1 MRKCY
6 IKNKETGEIRF
17 VTSRSSDGTIET
29 IDGSGTV
36 SRVKAEDN
44 DNPWYSVPEGWEIV
58 QYNYKEL
65 IPHIIDFCN
74 KSEHARDIFDIL
86 ARRLDDDYFQP
97 GVAVRFVDNYYFSG
111 DSRYIYYSD
120 HSNDPYVI
128 KKIVP
133 RGPRGNRYNEED
145 ETVIYE
151 IILSPMGRE
160 DDYEAFRIPLY
171 VDRLVEHDAYHSLQ
185 RFDKSY

>member
-29 IDGSGTV
+29 IGGSGTK
-36 SRVKAEDN
+36 SKVKAKDN
-44 DNPWYSVPEGWEIV
+44 DNPWYSIPEGWEIV
-58 QYNYKEL
+58 QYNYEEL

-97 GVAVRFVDNYYFSG
+97 GVVVRFVDNYYFSG

-133 RGPRGNRYNEED
+133 RGDRYNEED

-151 IILSPMGRE
+151 IILSPIGRE
-160 DDYEAFRIPLY
+160 DDYVAFRIPLY

>member
-6 IKNKETGEIRF
+6 IKNKETGEIRY

-29 IDGSGTV
+29 IEGSGTILKI
-36 SRVKAEDN
+36 KAKDN

-97 GVAVRFVDNYYFSG
+97 GVAVRFVDNYYFQG
-111 DSRYIYYSD
+111 DSRYTPYYSD
-120 HSNDPYVI
+120 CRAYVI

-133 RGPRGNRYNEED
+133 KGDRYNEED

-151 IILSPMGRE
+151 IILSPIGRE
-160 DDYEAFRIPLY
+160 DDYVAFRIPLY

>member
-97 GVAVRFVDNYYFSG
+97 GVVVRFVDNYYFSG

-133 RGPRGNRYNEED
+133 RGNRYNEED

-151 IILSPMGRE
+151 IILSPIGRE

>member
-1 MRKCY
+1 MRNCY

-17 VTSRSSDGTIET
+17 VSSRDSGGNIET
-29 IDGSGTV
+29 IDGSGII
-36 SRVKAEDN
+36 SRVKAKDN

-97 GVAVRFVDNYYFSG
+97 GVVVRFVDNYYFQG
-111 DSRYIYYSD
+111 DSRYNPYYFERR
-120 HSNDPYVI
+120 NDPYVI

-133 RGPRGNRYNEED
+133 RGDRYNEED
-145 ETVIYE
+145 ETVIYN
-151 IILSPMGRE
+151 IILSPIGRE

-185 RFDKSY
+185 RFDKPY